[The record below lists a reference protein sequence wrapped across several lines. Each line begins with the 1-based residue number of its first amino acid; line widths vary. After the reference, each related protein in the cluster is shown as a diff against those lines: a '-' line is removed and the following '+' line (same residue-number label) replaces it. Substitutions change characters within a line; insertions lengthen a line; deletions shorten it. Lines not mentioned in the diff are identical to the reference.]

1 MDGARA
7 EGAYFIAEALR
18 RNRDRRCWRYF
29 REALC
34 HGFWKPRIW
43 IRAIQSVLQGFQARE
58 VERLMIPTPA
68 ANTALVI
75 IQNRE
80 TQFDAPLYQWIHQS
94 EPFSLRVIYTTQTNP
109 ANEVDPELGLA
120 PQWDHLN
127 QQAYPRRTLQRT
139 HPWVIAK
146 LARQLRCQKPALVV
160 ICGYFPR
167 SHLLL
172 ALLLRLQGQRI
183 GLRSDNTLTHT
194 VLIGLKGRLRRVA
207 VGWIQRLFHS
217 WHPVGEQASAYL
229 HTLSGTE
236 RPSFRF
242 AYAVDNDW
250 FAAHAAR
257 SRLDRT
263 AFLHARRWP
272 DDAFVVLGILKW
284 TPREDPLTLVQ
295 GFHLLQARCPRAR
308 LILVGDGPLGKEVAA
323 ACAPL
328 ADRVYCPGYVSYS
341 QLPLW
346 YGRADVFVHPA
357 PDEPWGV
364 SVNEALACGVPVV
377 AASGVGAGAELITP
391 GVCGFVFTN
400 GHTTELADQLERLA
414 LMPDARRQLEPACR
428 AAADRWHY
436 RHTIA
441 AFEQAIA
448 AC

>member
-1 MDGARA
+1 M
-7 EGAYFIAEALR
+7 L
-18 RNRDRRCWRYF
+18 
-29 REALC
+29 
-34 HGFWKPRIW
+34 
-43 IRAIQSVLQGFQARE
+43 
-58 VERLMIPTPA
+58 PTPA

-127 QQAYPRRTLQRT
+127 QQAYPRRTLRRT

-183 GLRSDNTLTHT
+183 GLRSDNTLSHTHFLR
-194 VLIGLKGRLRRVA
+194 VKGWLRRQA
-207 VGWIQRLFHS
+207 VGWIQQLFNS
-217 WHPVGEQASAYL
+217 WHPVGEQAHAYL
-229 HTLSGTE
+229 RTLSRAD
-236 RPSFRF
+236 RPSYRF

-250 FAAHAAR
+250 FAHRSSRAR
-257 SRLDRT
+257 QSRPT
-263 AFLHARRWP
+263 FLHANGWP
-272 DDAFVVLGILKW
+272 DEAFVVLGILKFAA
-284 TPREDPLTLVQ
+284 REDPLTLVE
-295 GFHLLQARCPRAR
+295 GFLRLHALCPRAR
-308 LILVGDGPLGKEVAA
+308 LILVGDGPLRNEVAA
-323 ACAPL
+323 ACFPL
-328 ADRVYCPGYVSYS
+328 ADRVHCPGYVAYS

-377 AASGVGAGAELITP
+377 AASGVGAAAELITP

-414 LMPDARRQLEPACR
+414 LMPDARRQMEPACR